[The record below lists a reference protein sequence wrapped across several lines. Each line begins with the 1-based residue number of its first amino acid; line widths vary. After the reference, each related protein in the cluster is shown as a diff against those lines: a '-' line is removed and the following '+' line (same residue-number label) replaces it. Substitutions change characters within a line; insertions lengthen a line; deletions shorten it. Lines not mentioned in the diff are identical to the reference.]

1 MRWTLWLFPFAVLY
15 DAITRLRNHLY
26 NIGSKPS
33 FSFEANV
40 IAVGNLSVGGTGKS
54 PMVNYLID
62 HFLNKKMKIATLSR
76 GYGRKTKGFL
86 MATEAD
92 NAKTIGDEP
101 AMYLKRYQ
109 KEIAVSVCENRA
121 LAIPQILATAPDN
134 DVILL
139 DDAFQ
144 HRSVVPSFSILL
156 TTYQSPFYN
165 DLVLPAGR
173 LREARK
179 GSGRADAIVVT
190 KCPPSLQSETV
201 STMERQIS
209 KYAHDVPVFFTS
221 IAYGG
226 LVPLS
231 IDHTSQKVKRVLAV
245 AGIAHDAS
253 FFEYLRSEFDWVE
266 TRSFRDH
273 KEYSKDE
280 ITQLDELAKELE
292 AAIVLT
298 EKDATKWRPFLEF
311 IHSSVYYLPIE
322 TSFLDKESEFLAL
335 VDSSIEKY
343 NRDY

>member
-40 IAVGNLSVGGTGKS
+40 IAVGNLSVGGTGKT

-76 GYGRKTKGFL
+76 GYGRKTRGFI
-86 MATEAD
+86 MATAAD

-109 KEIAVSVCENRA
+109 KEILVSVCEDRA

-144 HRSVVPSFSILL
+144 HRAVVPSFSLLL
-156 TTYQSPFYN
+156 TTFQSPFYN
-165 DLVLPAGR
+165 DHVLPAGR

-190 KCPPSLQSETV
+190 KCPSSLQSETLRR
-201 STMERQIS
+201 MEQQIS
-209 KYAHDVPVFFTS
+209 QYAHDVPVFFAS
-221 IAYGG
+221 IAYGS

-231 IDHTSQKVKRVLAV
+231 IKHTSKKLKRVLAV

-253 FFEYLRSEFDWVE
+253 FFEYIRSKYDCVE
-266 TRSFRDH
+266 TRSYRDH
-273 KEYSKDE
+273 KVYSKDE
-280 ITQLDELAKELE
+280 IIQLDELARKNK
-292 AAIVLT
+292 AAILLT
-298 EKDATKWRPFLEF
+298 EKDATKWRPYLEN

-322 TSFLDKESEFLAL
+322 TSFLDKESEFLDL
-335 VDSSIEKY
+335 IDSSIEKY